1 LAARRL
7 LIVMVV
13 LLGLSTL
20 AAALVPQRTL
30 NGGGTG
36 STTTTTSTPTTTSTT
51 TPAPLSVE
59 VPITVGPKKRP
70 LVSADVGDQFTLLV
84 TSTEPR
90 EISIPE
96 FGLSAFAAPNAPARF
111 ELLTQTP
118 GRFGILF
125 ASSDRV
131 AADLE
136 VLTAKQRAKQKKEKK
151 AKKGAKPKSSSPPA
165 PAESA
170 GA

>member
-1 LAARRL
+1 
-7 LIVMVV
+7 MVV

-30 NGGGTG
+30 NGGNSSTG
-36 STTTTTSTPTTTSTT
+36 TTTTTVPTTTTIPATT
-51 TPAPLSVE
+51 AAPVE

-70 LVSADVGDQFTLLV
+70 LVKAHVGDQFTLLI
-84 TSTEPR
+84 TSIQPR
-90 EISIPE
+90 EIYIPE
-96 FGLSAFAAPNAPARF
+96 FGLSAFAAPDAPARF
-111 ELLTQTP
+111 ELLTQTA

-125 ASSDRV
+125 AASGRV

-136 VLTAKQRAKQKKEKK
+136 VLSAKAEARAK
-151 AKKGAKPKSSSPPA
+151 KKGKKGSSSPA
-165 PAESA
+165 PAGSA

>member
-1 LAARRL
+1 
-7 LIVMVV
+7 MVI

-30 NGGGTG
+30 NGGTTGTG
-36 STTTTTSTPTTTSTT
+36 TTTAPAPTTTTTTTV
-51 TPAPLSVE
+51 APLSVE

-70 LVSADVGDQFTLLV
+70 LVKADVGDQFTLLV

-90 EISIPE
+90 EIFIPE
-96 FGLSAFAAPNAPARF
+96 FGLSAFAAPDAPARF
-111 ELLTQTP
+111 ELLTPTP

-125 ASSDRV
+125 ASSGKV

-136 VLTAKQRAKQKKEKK
+136 VLSAKERAREKREKKEQE
-151 AKKGAKPKSSSPPA
+151 AKKGGKPKKGASPRA
-165 PAESA
+165 PAGSA